1 MSLSNLFSS
10 PYGPYIRI
18 SIPSLITAAATLT
31 AFFVFA
37 LSFALKAQRRR
48 ITTGMK
54 GLIGEIGSAI
64 GNLNPKGMVFVR
76 GEYWKAQSCK
86 GVIKKGEEIEV
97 VDVERLRLKVKRK
110 NPEKGGA

>member
-1 MSLSNLFSS
+1 MNLGELFYSA
-10 PYGPYIRI
+10 YGPYIRI
-18 SIPSLITAAATLT
+18 SIRSLIAAAAALT

-54 GLIGEIGSAI
+54 GLIEEIGSATT
-64 GNLNPKGMVFVR
+64 NLNPKGMVFVR
-76 GEYWKAQSCK
+76 GEYWNALSCE

-97 VDVERLRLKVKRK
+97 IDVERLRLKVRRK
-110 NPEKGGA
+110 KPEEGGA

>member
-1 MSLSNLFSS
+1 MNLGELFYSA
-10 PYGPYIRI
+10 YGPYMGI
-18 SIPSLITAAATLT
+18 SVRLLVTVVIALI

-37 LSFALKAQRRR
+37 LTLALKAQRRR

-76 GEYWKAQSCK
+76 GEYWNAQSCE

-97 VDVERLRLKVKRK
+97 VDVERLRLKVKK
-110 NPEKGGA
+110 QKPEEGGA

>member
-1 MSLSNLFSS
+1 MSLSGLFSS

-18 SIPSLITAAATLT
+18 SIPSLITAAAALT

-54 GLIGEIGSAI
+54 ALVGEIGLAAT
-64 GNLNPKGMVFVR
+64 NLNPKGRVFVH
-76 GEYWKAQSCK
+76 GEYWNAQSRE

-110 NPEKGGA
+110 KPEEGGA